1 MLHAAISQPD
11 TISRGVITKLKPFR
25 ETMHWAD
32 ANRVPDRVVLKEQW
46 FSLTSCVNGSR
57 DVVAKRRRMQNF
69 LQCPVFAMNGLSGIG
84 DTLIM
89 VLCLAIG
96 SLTSALS

>member
-1 MLHAAISQPD
+1 MSHAMLHAAISQPD

-46 FSLTSCVNGSR
+46 FSP
-57 DVVAKRRRMQNF
+57 NF
-69 LQCPVFAMNGLSGIG
+69 LR
-84 DTLIM
+84 
-89 VLCLAIG
+89 
-96 SLTSALS
+96 